1 VRVKI
6 GKSKTDQKGKGKFK
20 PIYYGENPDTC
31 PVRALKVW
39 LCESGIT
46 SGPVFRGWSVRGIK
60 NFDVEHLLPT
70 PLDRSNV
77 FRMLKRN
84 LRKAGL
90 DSSRYGTHS
99 LRSGFITEAIR
110 KNRNNHQIRAV
121 SGQKSDTTINRY
133 RREEDAH
140 KAGTGNLG
148 L

>member
-1 VRVKI
+1 
-6 GKSKTDQKGKGKFK
+6 
-20 PIYYGENPDTC
+20 
-31 PVRALKVW
+31 
-39 LCESGIT
+39 
-46 SGPVFRGWSVRGIK
+46 
-60 NFDVEHLLPT
+60 
-70 PLDRSNV
+70 
-77 FRMLKRN
+77 MLKRN